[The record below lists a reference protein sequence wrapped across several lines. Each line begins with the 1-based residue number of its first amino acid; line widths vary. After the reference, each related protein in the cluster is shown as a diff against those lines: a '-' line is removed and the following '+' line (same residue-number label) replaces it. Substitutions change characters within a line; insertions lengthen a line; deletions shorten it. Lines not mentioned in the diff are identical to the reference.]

1 MKELMKSYQDSASKS
16 KLRKYIINK
25 RKTLGFVSL
34 KSMSRIISDS
44 LLAYIIQDSS
54 ILNIGLYSSIN
65 SEVQTDYLYRKLLDL
80 NKSIFYPKI
89 VANEMSFVKVN
100 NIDELEILSH
110 NFREPKNFLPEDIDK
125 IDLFIVPSVALGS
138 SGARLGYGS
147 GFYDYTLENI
157 SREKIF
163 SIIFDFQF
171 IENFEGEEHD
181 IHASQ
186 IFTEIRT
193 IKTN

>member
-44 LLAYIIQDSS
+44 LLAYIIQDRS

>member
-1 MKELMKSYQDSASKS
+1 MKELTKSYQDSASKS

-110 NFREPKNFLPEDIDK
+110 NFIEPKVFLLLTFL
-125 IDLFIVPSVALGS
+125 LFHLS
-138 SGARLGYGS
+138 
-147 GFYDYTLENI
+147 
-157 SREKIF
+157 
-163 SIIFDFQF
+163 
-171 IENFEGEEHD
+171 H
-181 IHASQ
+181 
-186 IFTEIRT
+186 
-193 IKTN
+193 